1 LLALCTAF
9 VRYRRAAL
17 PFVPVA
23 VALTFGFAIP
33 LFGQSIAHAPGLI
46 IGLLFVSAYMAAGID
61 RAPLKWQFA
70 YAFVAGGVGFYFDLL
85 NGDILAVLILFS
97 LVRLISILAFDPP
110 TVPSPFTRLP
120 TSAAVVHIMA
130 GFVTGAVSMA
140 VWRIVLRAMLTGQS
154 LFAALAEWRAQLSKF
169 SSTNWAESQHVLSRN
184 LPADQSLF
192 HHWYY
197 DLEVATFPYIGRHG
211 TLFI

>member
-1 LLALCTAF
+1 VGSAISPE
-9 VRYRRAAL
+9 RASI
-17 PFVPVA
+17 
-23 VALTFGFAIP
+23 AIP
-33 LFGQSIAHAPGLI
+33 LFGQSIARAPGLI

-120 TSAAVVHIMA
+120 TSAAVAHIMA

-169 SSTNWAESQHVLSRN
+169 STDIRRRRAGRVRLARVGSTARFCRDTILV
-184 LPADQSLF
+184 
-192 HHWYY
+192 
-197 DLEVATFPYIGRHG
+197 GRRG
-211 TLFI
+211 RDR